1 MAYINWSEK
10 LSVNVTEIDEQHKT
24 LIEKIN
30 RLHQAM
36 LDNKG
41 REVQKPII
49 DAMADYAASHFEKE
63 EKYMQRYGFP
73 GLHDHRTEHDK
84 FTAKAIELKERFD
97 SAGFVLS
104 LEILT
109 FLKNWLQ
116 EHILVTDKKYSKH
129 FNDNGLY

>member
-10 LSVNVTEIDEQHKT
+10 LSVNVKEIDEQHKT

-30 RLHQAM
+30 ILHQAM
-36 LDNKG
+36 LDKKG

-49 DAMADYAASHFEKE
+49 DSMVDYAAAHFKME
-63 EKYMQRYGFP
+63 EKYMNRFRYP
-73 GLHDHRTEHDK
+73 SLHEHKAEHEK
-84 FTAKAIELKERFD
+84 FAAKAFELKDRLNT
-97 SAGFVLS
+97 AGFVLS

-116 EHILVTDKKYSKH
+116 EHILGTDMQYTKH